1 MISEDDLKEC
11 ILLSKTNKSVKAMLE
26 DYTIYVESPLVDSYL
41 MAYDLIKSWR
51 GELNDNKESVRLM
64 SSEDKVFDR
73 AFKVVDKLADMVDN
87 LDRIRSKMTP
97 EQIEDVEKKRSMNKI
112 KDKLVL

>member
-1 MISEDDLKEC
+1 MIGDDDLKEC
-11 ILLSKTNKSVKAMLE
+11 ISLSKTNKSVKAMLE
-26 DYTIYVESPLVDSYL
+26 DYMIYAESPLVDSYL

-51 GELNDNKESVRLM
+51 DELNDNKASVKIM

-87 LDRIRSKMTP
+87 LDRIRNKMTP
-97 EQIEDVEKKRSMNKI
+97 EQIKDVEKQRTMNKI
-112 KDKLVL
+112 KDKLIL